1 MLILGSQL
9 SYDSDAIENDIARR
23 LYLFYSS
30 YDSVQ
35 VSPDAVGHGTVGF
48 IQMTDGHDVADV
60 AEDDTGQLQLI
71 IFHIGSAV
79 EAQHIAIDGC
89 TDDDQGIGDTA
100 VNHEFSVLI

>member
-9 SYDSDAIENDIARR
+9 SYDSDTIQNDITRR
-23 LYLFYSS
+23 FDLLYGG

-35 VSPDAVGHGTVGF
+35 VSLDAVGHGTVGF
-48 IQMTDGHDVADV
+48 IQMTDGHDIADV